1 MLYIPKEFAEEEAR
15 LAEEY
20 FRIAPDDAEAGG
32 VGKYIDDH
40 ASDAYKA
47 WAKEVAELTEIKLK
61 EGIRI

>member
-1 MLYIPKEFAEEEAR
+1 MLYIPKEFEEEENR

-20 FRIAPDDAEAGG
+20 FRIAPDDAEPGG
-32 VGKYIDDH
+32 LGKYIDDH

-47 WAKEVAELTEIKLK
+47 WAKEVDELTQKKLK